1 MAALDTKNGT
11 AERILSVAESLFA
24 RSGYDG
30 VSINTV
36 AREAGVSKA
45 NVFHHFG
52 NKEELYLAVLR
63 NARKRLT
70 DQLEQLGA
78 RTDSPLDRTLRQITD
93 RYLGDLFTHSDLSR
107 LFLRQL
113 LDRYPVDSKVLAE
126 KIFRPNFSQMEKL
139 LTEAQ
144 QSGRMREDIDPALP
158 MMLLIAGCL
167 FLFQGGDVL
176 RHLPGADF
184 TEDRDE
190 YARMIVDIVMHG
202 ITPR

>member
-1 MAALDTKNGT
+1 MAALDAKNGA
-11 AERILSVAESLFA
+11 AERILAVAESLFA

-30 VSINTV
+30 VSMNAV

-63 NARKRLT
+63 NARQRLT

-78 RTDSPLDRTLRQITD
+78 RPDSPLDRTLRQITD

-113 LDRYPVDSKVLAE
+113 LDHYPVDSKVLAE

-144 QSGRMREDIDPALP
+144 QNGRMREDIDPALP

-167 FLFQGGDVL
+167 FLFQGGEVL